1 MLRRWFLTLTFLFF
15 VFSLSYAAH
24 VDTLGI
30 GAKASAMGGAFTAQA
45 DDFSALYYNPAGLA
59 QIRDP
64 ELSVGMALVNA
75 NLAAHGHLVD
85 RSAASMGYVEDRKT
99 NVRDN
104 TQLLVYPH
112 WGLVYPLKWRFW
124 GKEVTFGI
132 GGYVPYGLWHKE
144 NPDPKKNVLAYSA
157 YEAYYYRIVHAQPTV
172 AVKLTDKLYFGVGLA
187 LGESRAAQ
195 KRRIYVPADV
205 RMLSM
210 LNPVAYALNNM
221 YNGKLKLRFRD
232 DFNWSLNFGL
242 LYKLRDNL
250 HIGVTYRGLTKTRFY
265 LTGTAYDRFGNRI
278 DKIHG
283 HMYYDHPEQVAIG
296 VMWKPFKK
304 LTLEAD
310 LEWVHWDR
318 NSYMKIS
325 YNKFLFENYIREYL
339 LGAGL
344 PEPAVQSY
352 IEDLKKKGVIHKSV
366 YIKRRWR
373 NTIKFHFG
381 TQYELNDWITLRA
394 GYFFDPPTVP
404 EETLELGFADVQKR
418 LFALGAGFKLLGGK
432 VIVDVAYQYLMTNGK
447 RIVGWNDSEN
457 LNHDFGGADNTVY
470 VRGSAQYYAVTVT
483 YKF

>member
-1 MLRRWFLTLTFLFF
+1 MKKLAVVFVFLFL
-15 VFSLSYAAH
+15 FSSYSFAAH

-59 QIRDP
+59 QIRNP
-64 ELSVGMALVNA
+64 ELSVGVALVNA

-85 RSAASMGYVEDRKT
+85 KSAASMGYVEDRET
-99 NVRDN
+99 NVRDD

-112 WGLVYPLKWRFW
+112 WGLIYPLKSKVF
-124 GKEVTFGI
+124 GKEVTLGI

-144 NPDPKKNVLAYSA
+144 NPDPDENVLAYSA
-157 YEAYYYRIVHAQPTV
+157 YEAYYYRVVHFQPTI

-195 KRRIYVPADV
+195 KRRIYVPAEV
-205 RMLSM
+205 RSAVL
-210 LNPVAYALNNM
+210 LNPAAYALDNM

-242 LYKLRDNL
+242 LYRLRDNL
-250 HIGVTYRGLTKTRFY
+250 HIGLTYRGLTKTRFY
-265 LTGTAYDRFGNRI
+265 LTGTAYDKFGNRI

-283 HMYYDHPEQVAIG
+283 HMCYDHPEQVALG
-296 VMWKPFKK
+296 VMWRPFKR
-304 LTLEAD
+304 LTIEAD

-318 NSYMKIS
+318 NSYMKVS
-325 YNKFLFENYIREYL
+325 YNKYLFEDYFRAYL
-339 LGAGL
+339 SGAGL
-344 PEPAVQSY
+344 PAPAVEAYIQS
-352 IEDLKKKGVIHKSV
+352 LKEEGVVHKSV

-373 NTIKFHFG
+373 NTVKFHLG
-381 TQYELNDWITLRA
+381 TQYELNDWVTLRA
-394 GYFFDPPTVP
+394 GYFYDPTTVP
-404 EETLELGFADVQKR
+404 EETMELGFADATKR
-418 LFALGAGFKLLGGK
+418 LLAVGAGFKLWGGK
-432 VIVDVAYQYLMTNGK
+432 VVVDVAYQYLMTNGR

-457 LNHDFGGADNTVY
+457 LNHDFAGADNSVY
-470 VRGSAQYYAVTVT
+470 VRGSAQYYSVTLT